1 MRATRELKIGNGR
14 ASLGAVLGCV
24 ALLGL
29 SATAAADEIPREYQ
43 TPIEK
48 GLDWLA
54 KAQQRDGHWDATGG
68 VYPVA
73 MTGMSGLALLMEGS
87 TLTEGKYSNNIRKA
101 ADWLMGVSQRNGVIS
116 PLNQLGRGYMH
127 DHGYALLFL
136 ACLYGEEED
145 EKRHRQL
152 AGILTRAVE
161 FTGKAQSTRGGWSY
175 TSAHESG
182 DFDEGSVTVTQMQ
195 ALRAARDA
203 GIAVPKSI
211 LDKGMKY
218 LENSTTENG
227 GVIYSLAQAGGRASG
242 QARPALTAAAVAC
255 GFNAG
260 DYSSPQ
266 AKKWLKFCQVHIQ
279 VPSAGRAGHD
289 EYTHYYFAQ
298 ALYVLGDDRYEKLF
312 PQSRESERL
321 TWSKYR
327 KSMFDYLIR
336 SQSSDGSWSGTG
348 SWGHIGP
355 VYATATALTILQ
367 LDKAALPIYQR

>member
-1 MRATRELKIGNGR
+1 MITWAIFGSISNLR
-14 ASLGAVLGCV
+14 
-24 ALLGL
+24 
-29 SATAAADEIPREYQ
+29 ADEIPQEYQ
-43 TPIEK
+43 KSIDK
-48 GLDWLA
+48 GLEWLA

-68 VYPVA
+68 AYPVA
-73 MTGMSGLALLMEGS
+73 MTGMAGMALLMEGS
-87 TLTEGKYSNNIRKA
+87 TLSEGKYSNNIRKA
-101 ADWLMGVSQRNGVIS
+101 ADWLMGVAQRNGVIS

-145 EKRHRQL
+145 ERRHKQL
-152 AGILTRAVE
+152 TGILTRAVE

-182 DFDEGSVTVTQMQ
+182 DFDEGSVTITQMQ

-203 GIAVPKSI
+203 GIPVPKSI
-211 LDKGMKY
+211 LEKGMKY

-227 GVIYSLAQAGGRASG
+227 GVIYSLAQVGGRAAG
-242 QARPALTAAAVAC
+242 QGRPALTAAAISC
-255 GFNAG
+255 GFSAG

-266 AKKWLKFCQVHIQ
+266 AKKWLKYCQTHIQ
-279 VPSAGRAGHD
+279 IPSSGRTGHD
-289 EYTHYYFAQ
+289 EYTHYYYAQ
-298 ALYVLGDDRYEKLF
+298 AMYVLGDDRYEKLF

-327 KSMFDYLIR
+327 KGMFEYLKGA
-336 SQSSDGSWSGTG
+336 QGSDGSWSGAG
-348 SWGHIGP
+348 SWGHIGG

-367 LDKAALPIYQR
+367 LDKATLPIYQR